1 MKKFILLS
9 LASMFFITTSLKSQ
23 ELGTSFSYFFPQNGY
38 FSIPV
43 APVSIRGVGFSL
55 GKYIA
60 INGGLSLYRISGMQ
74 VKSEMYQFEDP
85 LAGPFFSLLIP
96 AQLQLI
102 LPMGNAKF
110 KVHGGGF
117 FYTNMGMKM
126 QKDALHTAIMESTGA
141 LAVSSNSAV
150 DESAGTGWQF
160 GADFTYYIKKDL
172 GINIKGRYYMGE
184 SDYKIS
190 GDYTAAYSDG
200 TITQETLSVT
210 DAKLNFTGLELGI
223 GVVFK
228 R

>member
-1 MKKFILLS
+1 MKKFILLI
-9 LASMFFITTSLKSQ
+9 LASIFFLTTSVKSQ
-23 ELGTSFSYFFPQNGY
+23 ELGTSFSYFFPKNGY

-43 APVSIRGVGFSL
+43 APVSIRGVGFSF
-55 GKYIA
+55 GNYIA
-60 INGGLSLYRISGMQ
+60 INGGISLYRISGMQ
-74 VKSEMYQFEDP
+74 VISDSYQFEEP
-85 LAGPFFSLLIP
+85 LAGPFFSVLIP

-102 LPMGNAKF
+102 LPLGNAKF

-117 FYTNMGMKM
+117 LYTNMGMKM

-141 LAVSSNSAV
+141 VAVSSNSSL

-160 GADFTYYIKKDL
+160 GADFTYYIKKNL

-200 TITQETLSVT
+200 TITQETLSVP
-210 DAKLNFTGLELGI
+210 DAKLDFTGLELGV